1 MPKQIDSTS
10 SGATTEK
17 AVHPYRI
24 LPYLLLVAFV
34 VFRECNQ
41 RSLPNATEGGPHSSI
56 PAKHETNVR
65 HPGCSKFKTSSMG
78 DLWRDVQGSIILNST
93 YLPNNS
99 DRVNINTTEEDD
111 KIILVKMVKW
121 TQSLMEYHTP
131 ERLRRSLGNR
141 PPSSSILRILSI
153 ISDYNKTKVPL
164 KILVTGGS
172 VTAGHWCI
180 DNPVGW
186 DGGDGGAPF
195 KDCAWPSRLERHLR
209 QIFFNN
215 PEVPGIL
222 VYNMAVGATSVDV
235 AAMILEYELLP
246 GDLLSPDVIL
256 LAHSPNDANMLKPDQ
271 LFYTHLNNAVQ
282 AAKRLRACDDDLP
295 LVGIIDDNVGMEN
308 ISQALETT
316 ARYYATASWYQLMM
330 INYGNVVR
338 HTLLRRYEQNR
349 TEPLLGGK
357 FQIHGGMGFHISLA
371 WTVVFNIISLMMEAC
386 YDSREHE
393 YTPPVTSK
401 QWEEEAKLN
410 DLEDIPWG
418 TAPSK
423 QIGGIYKTSDP
434 SSVNR
439 EWLTNLKSKEQL
451 CRSFNTSE
459 NQQPVCT
466 YAWMINKLA
475 GVMRPRDI
483 DREMK
488 SVMKSSYGWE
498 AAGHFY
504 SYPRLGYYANSENAN
519 FYLEIPVTAPTLYFT
534 VLSTESYGP
543 NFIGTCLCIDITI
556 GHDKPSATYNIS
568 GYHEIK
574 TSPLISHKFQL
585 PRVAHQGEVI
595 HFNATLTSGAYFK
608 IAGLAFCKQ

>member
-1 MPKQIDSTS
+1 MPKQIDPTS
-10 SGATTEK
+10 SAATVERVSSPHK
-17 AVHPYRI
+17 V
-24 LPYLLLVAFV
+24 LPFLLLVTFV
-34 VFRECNQ
+34 AFREFSL
-41 RSLPNATEGGPHSSI
+41 RSLPNAAHGGPHSSI
-56 PAKHETNVR
+56 PAKHDTNLH
-65 HPGCSKFKTSSMG
+65 HPGCSIFKTSSMG
-78 DLWRDVQGSIILNST
+78 DLWRDMQGPIILNST

-99 DRVNINTTEEDD
+99 DSINKNTTDEDEEF
-111 KIILVKMVKW
+111 IRIKMVKW
-121 TQSLMEYHTP
+121 TQNLMEYHTP

-153 ISDYNKTKVPL
+153 ISDYPTTKVPL

-209 QIFFNN
+209 QMFFND
-215 PEVPGIL
+215 PDVPGIL

-235 AAMILEYELLP
+235 ATMILEYEMLP

-256 LAHSPNDANMLKPDQ
+256 LAHSPNDANMLKLDQ

-295 LVGIIDDNVGMEN
+295 LVGIVDDNVGMEN
-308 ISQALETT
+308 ISQAFETT

-338 HTLLRRYEQNR
+338 HTLLQRYQQNR
-349 TEPLLGGK
+349 TEPLLGGR

-371 WTVVFNIISLMMEAC
+371 WTVVFNIISLMVEAC
-386 YDSREHE
+386 YDFKEHE
-393 YTPPVTSK
+393 DTQKITSK
-401 QWEEEAKLN
+401 QWEDEAKLN
-410 DLEDIPWG
+410 NLEDIPWG
-418 TAPSK
+418 STPSK
-423 QIGGIYKTSDP
+423 EIGGIYQTSDP
-434 SSVNR
+434 YSVNR
-439 EWLTNLKSKEQL
+439 EWLNNLKTKEHL
-451 CRSFNTSE
+451 CRSFNVSE

-475 GVMRPRDI
+475 GIMRPRDI
-483 DREMK
+483 DRAMK
-488 SVMKSSYGWE
+488 SVMKSSNGWE

-543 NFIGTCLCIDITI
+543 NFIDTCLHIGITI
-556 GHDKPSATYNIS
+556 GDDKSCATYNIS

-574 TSPLISHKFQL
+574 ASPLISHKFQL
-585 PRVAHQGEVI
+585 PRVAHKGEVI